1 MNCANC
7 NKPFTCGCQKMFDIN
22 KTAIH
27 KTCENEWATKSNINS
42 PDVSH
47 RDLNLELAKEQIKN
61 LRNS

>member
-1 MNCANC
+1 
-7 NKPFTCGCQKMFDIN
+7 MFDIN

-42 PDVSH
+42 PNVSH